1 MVRRFVE
8 AAMPDATMPDSDEEE
23 KKLGWKRISAHSNI
37 KSVTDKLKEVND
49 AKLER
54 LRHAPETRTDCKY
67 IFLWPPHGEPS
78 LKDGLDLRRQ
88 WLDEIRAAYDV
99 YIYTESGNKNC
110 LYLSANSEANLC
122 NVSNELRAMRQALSV
137 RAEGGIKLFLVEPPT
152 PSLMKTEIRVEETD
166 GFAKP
171 FLHGNKLP
179 QEQALAWSSR
189 AQAFKQDNK
198 DVIQGHLG
206 RALVSVPP
214 SNGVLQMRAKFGTF
228 TLDEWTKPATGDTYQ
243 FKEFRDILRRDSVAG
258 RLLPGFVIP
267 VSHCSDLIAN
277 IQIRICLSENELFKR
292 IREAKDLLVPWG
304 DVKLDSLLK
313 IAPRHSASFD
323 FQAGTDGIIRVEV
336 NFLLLEGTSEFE
348 VSGSRCFKPR
358 KPCKPKDSKEAK
370 DSKGPIKPMQI
381 GMIDFERADWELEI
395 KALELHPAKQH
406 SAELRKFKHSI
417 RYVWNPSSS
426 SIGSMPQ
433 RKAKF
438 HPSAPITR
446 FVEKS
451 AIQLSVIG
459 TAYTFELARFD
470 DYLYA
475 NHRWAKSPKV
485 SWGASLFNPEW
496 DELLTTQA
504 HGGTIYDTSCLS
516 SFFQASPETVAK
528 AMEGMSDD
536 EAEEK
541 YEEIQTRLDLEE
553 LRTFMSKVQTLARML
568 GSSDFEAVEVL
579 NADLGTLF

>member
-1 MVRRFVE
+1 
-8 AAMPDATMPDSDEEE
+8 
-23 KKLGWKRISAHSNI
+23 
-37 KSVTDKLKEVND
+37 
-49 AKLER
+49 
-54 LRHAPETRTDCKY
+54 
-67 IFLWPPHGEPS
+67 
-78 LKDGLDLRRQ
+78 
-88 WLDEIRAAYDV
+88 
-99 YIYTESGNKNC
+99 
-110 LYLSANSEANLC
+110 
-122 NVSNELRAMRQALSV
+122 MRQALSV

-258 RLLPGFVIP
+258 RLLPGFMIP

-304 DVKLDSLLK
+304 DVKLDPLLK

-336 NFLLLEGTSEFE
+336 NFSLLEGTSEFE

-381 GMIDFERADWELEI
+381 GMIDFERYGGLFLSNALSILTFMIIELTGN
-395 KALELHPAKQH
+395 
-406 SAELRKFKHSI
+406 SRS
-417 RYVWNPSSS
+417 RPSSFTRQSSTALNCENS
-426 SIGSMPQ
+426 SI
-433 RKAKF
+433 
-438 HPSAPITR
+438 PSDTCGTR
-446 FVEKS
+446 
-451 AIQLSVIG
+451 
-459 TAYTFELARFD
+459 AR
-470 DYLYA
+470 
-475 NHRWAKSPKV
+475 
-485 SWGASLFNPEW
+485 
-496 DELLTTQA
+496 QA
-504 HGGTIYDTSCLS
+504 LGLCLS
-516 SFFQASPETVAK
+516 GKRSFTPAPQS
-528 AMEGMSDD
+528 
-536 EAEEK
+536 
-541 YEEIQTRLDLEE
+541 LDS
-553 LRTFMSKVQTLARML
+553 LRNQQS
-568 GSSDFEAVEVL
+568 
-579 NADLGTLF
+579 N